1 MDIERG
7 TLEHIEPWA
16 RLRAALWPDQSAE
29 EHRDE
34 LIRTIRKGDERA
46 NAFVVRLGS
55 GEIVGFA
62 EAALRVDYVNGCKT
76 SPVLFLEGIYVR
88 PDHRRRGVAR
98 RLCDAVAAWGRSMGC
113 TEFASDAL
121 LDNEASHGLHAAL
134 GFEET
139 KRVVFFRKAL

>member
-7 TLEHIEPWA
+7 TLEHIEHWA

-34 LIRTIRKGDERA
+34 LIRTIREEDERA
-46 NAFVVRLGS
+46 SAFVVRLGS

-62 EAALRVDYVNGCKT
+62 EAALRADYVNGCET

-88 PDHRRRGVAR
+88 PDHRRRGMAR

-113 TEFASDAL
+113 IEFASDAL
-121 LDNEASHGLHAAL
+121 LDNEASHRLHAAL

-139 KRVVFFRKAL
+139 ERVVFFRKAL